1 MINYYGWWYL
11 ELKNFQID
19 VSWDEELYL
28 VEQIYG
34 ATDTPLK

>member
-1 MINYYGWWYL
+1 MMINHYGWYL

-19 VSWDEELYL
+19 ESCDEELYL

-34 ATDTPLK
+34 AMIPH